1 MLAVACRMACL
12 MATVPAVAAAAE
24 APEPGVSFGRDIRPL
39 LTEHCIRCHG
49 PDTAEA
55 GLDLSAR
62 PSATAPLASGHAAI
76 VPGNAAASTVI
87 ARITSTDPDL
97 RMPPGDEP
105 PLSAAEVTLVRRW
118 IAAGAEYEDHWAFRP
133 LVKPAVPAFAA
144 ADGANRPRH
153 PIDAFVRAR
162 LASEGIAPSPPADAP
177 TLVKRVYLD
186 LVGLVPAPEETAA
199 FVADPSDAAY
209 EALVDRLLA
218 SPHFG
223 ERWGRHWLDLARYA
237 DSDGYEKDRPRPDAW
252 VYRDW
257 VIDAFNANMPFDDFT
272 IRQLAGD
279 LLPDATSEELIATAF
294 NRQTLTNTEGGVD
307 QEEYRVAACMDR
319 TDTVGSVWLGLTV
332 GCAKCHTHKYDPLTH
347 TEYFALYAFFNEAD
361 ETVARLPIDA
371 ADPADLEARLA
382 PLRRALA
389 ARERAIAPAARE
401 WEQRER
407 TFLESTPNPALD
419 VRPARVA
426 AVSSAAGL
434 AYAARDD
441 GSWRAAATPAPNAT
455 AAPEAAAPAT
465 GSPGANATTTEA
477 QPDAAPRP
485 PDVDTLVVTLTDL
498 PEGLSGL
505 RLETLPDAA
514 LPHGGA
520 GLAADGTFVVTR
532 LAADVVDAAGSV
544 LRTIPLQRATADV
557 EAKGFAATD
566 VLTATSEPKRGWGGG
581 LAVAAPHHLQV
592 RTHGR
597 LALAAGESLRLHV
610 EARHGGGHLLGRF
623 RVSAVV
629 GDWTELHLPPAVVKA
644 LREYPEKRVYETRQ
658 TLFDHVAADDAEVR
672 RLRGE
677 IDTVLRESQARV
689 MPVRLLTA
697 ARLERPTHR
706 FDRGDF
712 LAPAEV
718 VEPGVPAVLPRLVT
732 ASSSGG
738 RPTRLDLAHWLVGA
752 ANPLTPRVIANQW
765 WARLFGQGLVRSVG
779 DFGTRGEPP
788 SHPEL
793 LDWLAA
799 TYRDDVAWD
808 TKAFLRTIL
817 LSATYRQASAHR
829 PELADLD
836 PLNVLVARQN
846 RLRVEAEIVRDLALE
861 VGGLLVP
868 TVGGPSVF
876 PPMPPDLAA
885 LSYAN
890 NFTWQE
896 STGPDRHRRGMYTFF
911 KRTIPHP
918 TLMTFDCPDANLTCV
933 LRSVSNTPLQALTVL
948 NETAFVEA
956 ARALAVRLLAA
967 PVPDAV
973 DADRARLARAIE
985 LCLCRPARDAELDRL
1000 AGLLAEARAHYV
1012 ADPAAAAA
1020 LAGDAAAPQADA
1032 AAPAG
1037 SPAPSAD
1044 TPAAAAPV
1052 TTTADTAETAA
1063 WMATVRVLLN
1073 LDEFITRE

>member
-1 MLAVACRMACL
+1 MRRRQFRFTVSAPAAVGGRARARAGLCLPACQVARLLVIASVVGS
-12 MATVPAVAAAAE
+12 ATVPVSAADASTAS
-24 APEPGVSFGRDIRPL
+24 VSFGRDIRPL

-62 PSATAPLASGHAAI
+62 TSATGPLASGHAAI
-76 VPGNAAASTVI
+76 VPGDTAASAVI

-97 RMPPGDEP
+97 RMPPGDER
-105 PLSAAEVTLVRRW
+105 PLSEAEVALVRRW

-133 LVKPAVPAFAA
+133 LTKPAVPAVGDAP
-144 ADGANRPRH
+144 GGPPH

-162 LASEGIAPSPPADAP
+162 LAREGLALSPPADP
-177 TLVKRVYLD
+177 HTLLKRVHLD
-186 LVGLVPAPEETAA
+186 LVGLVPTPEEVAA

-209 EALVDRLLA
+209 AAIVDRLLA

-279 LLPDATSEELIATAF
+279 LVPDATSDTLVATAF

-347 TEYFALYAFFNEAD
+347 SEYFALYAFFNEAD
-361 ETVARLPIDA
+361 ETVQRLPVAAADA
-371 ADPADLEARLA
+371 AGLEARLA
-382 PLRRALA
+382 PLRHDLA
-389 ARERAIAPAARE
+389 ARERAIAPAQRA
-401 WEQRER
+401 WEERER
-407 TFLESTPNPALD
+407 VFLESTPNPPLE
-419 VRPARVA
+419 VRPARVTTVA
-426 AVSSAAGL
+426 SAAGL
-434 AYAARDD
+434 AYAALDD
-441 GSWRAAATPAPNAT
+441 GSWRVALSA
-455 AAPEAAAPAT
+455 
-465 GSPGANATTTEA
+465 
-477 QPDAAPRP
+477 DAAPP
-485 PDVDTLVVTLTDL
+485 PADVDTLIVTLADL
-498 PEGLSGL
+498 PDGLSGL

-514 LPHGGA
+514 LPAGGA

-532 LAADVVDAAGSV
+532 LAADVVDAAGTV
-544 LRTIPLQRATADV
+544 LRTLPLQRATADA
-557 EAKGFAATD
+557 EAKGFTAAD
-566 VLTATSEPKRGWGGG
+566 VLGAGDPQKGWGGG
-581 LAVAAPHHLQV
+581 IAVAAPHHLQV

-597 LALAAGESLRLHV
+597 LALATGEALRLHV
-610 EARHGGGHLLGRF
+610 ESRHGGHLLGRF
-623 RVSAVV
+623 RVSALV
-629 GDWTELHLPPAVVKA
+629 GDWTELRLPPAVVKA

-658 TLFDHVAADDAEVR
+658 TLFDHFAADDAEVR

-677 IDTVLRESQARV
+677 IDAVLRESQARV

-697 ARLERPTHR
+697 ARLDRPTHR

-712 LAPAEV
+712 LSPAEV

-738 RPTRLDLAHWLVGA
+738 RPTRLDLARWLVGP

-799 TYRDDVAWD
+799 TYRDDLAWD

-817 LSATYRQASAHR
+817 LSATYRQASVHR
-829 PELADLD
+829 PELVDVD
-836 PLNVLVARQN
+836 PLNVLLARQN

-861 VGGLLVP
+861 VAGLLVP

-890 NFTWQE
+890 NFSWQE

-956 ARALAVRLLAA
+956 ARALALRLLASPA
-967 PVPDAV
+967 PDAV
-973 DADRARLARAIE
+973 DIDRARLARAIE

-1000 AGLLAEARAHYV
+1000 AGLLAEARSHYV

-1020 LAGDAAAPQADA
+1020 LVGDAATPQAGA

-1037 SPAPSAD
+1037 SPATSAD
-1044 TPAAAAPV
+1044 TPAAAAPA
-1052 TTTADTAETAA
+1052 TRTAGTAETAA